1 MKALAH
7 PFTQRLRPWSLSLA
21 MGLPLLASAA
31 APDFHADV
39 APLLRDY
46 CLGCHNEQDKEG
58 DLSLETFADL
68 MRGGESGTS
77 IVPGK
82 ADESFLVRTVTK
94 QEKPAMPPKKEPQ
107 PSAAEIAV
115 LKAWVDAGAPGP
127 AKEKDVSLRS
137 TLVVPQVAAKADQ
150 RQPISATELS
160 PDGQR
165 LAVARYGVVQILEA
179 GSQKLLRELT
189 DHPGKVNA
197 VHFSTDGSRLLT
209 ASGVT
214 GLRGVAIL
222 WDLNTGEKI
231 REFGEGSRDIFYDAE
246 FSPDGSQI
254 ATAGYDRVVTLWE
267 TETGKALHRINVHN
281 GAIFDLAFSPDG
293 KVLASASGDQTVKLW
308 NTRTGERLDTLNQP
322 QGEQYSVVFTPDGKH
337 LLAAGGD
344 NRIRLWRLLSVDKP
358 KLNPLVTARFAHE
371 GEIVRLAIAA
381 DGQRVISSSADLTLK
396 SWTLPGLESQGVISD
411 QPDIASAIALAADGQ
426 SVIAGRMDGSLAIL
440 PLPAAA
446 KAEAAAA
453 GAMAQPASL
462 ASGETIK
469 ASEVEPNNLPNQAM
483 LVRLPAEISGVI
495 GEAGDADAY
504 RFQAK
509 AGQQWVFE
517 INAERMKSPLDS
529 RLEILH
535 PDGQPVE
542 QVVLQAVRDS
552 WFTFRGKDSDVS
564 NDFRVHNW
572 EEMDLNE
579 YLYANGEVVKL
590 WLYPRGPDSGFNVYP
605 GTGKRHAYF
614 GTTAQSHPL
623 GEPCYIV
630 KALAPGSEPIANGLP
645 SFKLYY
651 ENDDDS
657 KRVLGKDSKLI
668 FTAPTDGE
676 FLVRVRDVT
685 EKGGPDFNYT
695 LNIRPRAEDFKLT
708 VTGLNPVISPGSGKE
723 ITFTVNRLDEF
734 EDEIAVTAQGLPPG
748 FTLSTPIVIEKEQ
761 SVAYASL
768 FAAADAK
775 APSAEQIAA
784 IRLTASTTIR
794 GEKVAREVGG
804 LGTIKLGPAAKVPLE
819 IIADGEI
826 GQPKQTPGQPLE
838 LTLHPGETISA
849 IVKVKRNGFDGQVPL
864 GKEDSGRNL
873 PFGVYVDNIGLSGL
887 LILEKENE
895 RQFFITAGP
904 TWLPNTTRPFH
915 LRTTADGVQVTAPV
929 LLHIKPKPAVAER

>member
-1 MKALAH
+1 MKA
-7 PFTQRLRPWSLSLA
+7 SISSLA
-21 MGLPLLASAA
+21 QRTRQWALGAALGFPLLASA

-46 CLGCHNEQDKEG
+46 CLGCHNAQDKEG
-58 DLSLETFADL
+58 DLSLETFAEL
-68 MRGGESGTS
+68 MRGGESGES

-94 QEKPAMPPKKEPQ
+94 EEKPAMPPKKEPQ
-107 PSAAEIAV
+107 PSAAEVAL
-115 LKAWVDAGAPGP
+115 LKAWVNAGAPGP
-127 AKEKDVSLRS
+127 AKGKDVSLLS
-137 TLVVPQVAAKADQ
+137 TLVVPQVAAKAGQDE
-150 RQPISATELS
+150 PISATEIS
-160 PDGQR
+160 PDGTR
-165 LAVARYGVVQILEA
+165 LAVARYGVVQILDA
-179 GSQKLLRELT
+179 ASQALQRDLT

-197 VHFSTDGSRLLT
+197 VHFSADGKQLLT

-222 WDLNTGEKI
+222 WDLTTGEKL

-267 TETGKALHRINVHN
+267 TETGKPLHRIDVHN

-293 KVLASASGDQTVKLW
+293 KVLASASGDQTIKLW

-337 LLAAGGD
+337 ILGAGGD
-344 NRIRLWRLLSVDKP
+344 NRIRLWRLLSVDKA
-358 KLNPLVTARFAHE
+358 KLNPLITARFAHE
-371 GEIVRLAIAA
+371 GEIVRLAITR
-381 DGQRVISSSADLTLK
+381 DGRGLISSSADLTLK
-396 SWTLPGLESQGVISD
+396 SWTLPGLEPQGVLKD
-411 QPDIASAIALAADGQ
+411 QPDIAAAIALSTDGKQ
-426 SVIAGRMDGSLAIL
+426 VIAGRMNGSLATL
-440 PLPAAA
+440 PIPAA
-446 KAEAAAA
+446 E
-453 GAMAQPASL
+453 
-462 ASGETIK
+462 K
-469 ASEVEPNNLPNQAM
+469 ASETVVVTTTAPQSLAVGEISKVTETEPNNLPIQAM
-483 LVRLPAEISGVI
+483 AVSLPAEINGVI
-495 GEAGDADAY
+495 GEAGDADCF

-529 RLEILH
+529 RIEILH

-542 QVVLQAVRDS
+542 RMVLQAVRDS

-572 EEMDLNE
+572 EEMDLND

-605 GTGKRHAYF
+605 GNGKRHAYF
-614 GTTAQSHPL
+614 GTTAQSHPV

-630 KALAPGSEPIANGLP
+630 KPLPPGSPSIANGLP
-645 SFKLYY
+645 TFKLYY

-657 KRVLGKDSKLI
+657 KRVLGKDSKLV
-668 FTAPTDGE
+668 FTAPADGE

-685 EKGGPDFNYT
+685 EQGGPDFKYT
-695 LNIRPRAEDFKLT
+695 LSIRPRAEDFKLT
-708 VTGLNPVISPGSGKE
+708 VGGLNPVLSPGSAKE
-723 ITFTVNRLDEF
+723 ISFTVDRLDEF
-734 EDEIAVTAQGLPPG
+734 EGEIEVAVEGLPPG
-748 FTLSTPIVIEKEQ
+748 FAISSPIIIEKEQ
-761 SVAYASL
+761 PMAHASL

-775 APSAEQIAA
+775 EPSAEQSAA
-784 IRLTASTTIR
+784 IRLIASATIR
-794 GEKVAREVGG
+794 GEKVKREVGG
-804 LGTIKLGPAAKVPLE
+804 LGKLKLGPAPKVQLE
-819 IIADGEI
+819 IVADGEI
-826 GQPKQTPGQPLE
+826 GRPKHEPGQPLE
-838 LTLHPGETISA
+838 LTIHPGETISA
-849 IVKVKRNGFDGQVPL
+849 IVKAKRNGFDGQVPL

-873 PFGVYVDNIGLSGL
+873 PFGVFVDNIGLSGL

-915 LRTTADGVQVTAPV
+915 LRTTVDGVQVTAPV